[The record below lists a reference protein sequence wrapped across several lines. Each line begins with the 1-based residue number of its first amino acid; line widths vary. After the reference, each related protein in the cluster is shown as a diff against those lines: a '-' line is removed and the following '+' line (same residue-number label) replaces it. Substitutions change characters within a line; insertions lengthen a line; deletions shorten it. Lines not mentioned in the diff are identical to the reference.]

1 MGFEWSR
8 LLEQRETYAT
18 ELSGRLHT
26 INTGLEIIEKEINN
40 LSTTKEIIEMN
51 IDFLKKEH
59 VIASTFEYRKN
70 KEDLHRTVSR
80 LNFLIDDRVK
90 IIRAMGV
97 IQKLVEDNN
106 QEYDLLLQ
114 KIENV
119 VISGRFGE
127 NKDG

>member
-1 MGFEWSR
+1 
-8 LLEQRETYAT
+8 
-18 ELSGRLHT
+18 
-26 INTGLEIIEKEINN
+26 
-40 LSTTKEIIEMN
+40 MN